1 MAEVQGVS
9 LTYEDGSRTVE
20 LAREAIESYVLNGQ
34 REQPGSMRE
43 AFYQRTG
50 ALVRLESSRGRGSL
64 RGCAGRYESNEQL
77 GHEIVEA
84 AIEAASDSSCG
95 SEVSPAELSNLLI
108 SVCVTREIH
117 ESTDPLAEIDIGRHG
132 VAIDAGPQSGW
143 LYPTIPL
150 ENSWPPQAYLERA
163 CRKCKLAPTAWKE
176 DDVDVYLFDTAVFRE
191 REPAGSVERVDV
203 P

>member
-1 MAEVQGVS
+1 MAEAQSVS

-64 RGCAGRYESNEQL
+64 RGCAGTYRSNEQL
-77 GHEIVEA
+77 GHAIVEA
-84 AIEAASDSSCG
+84 AIAAASDSSYG
-95 SEVSPAELSNLLI
+95 GEVSPAELSNLLV
-108 SVCVTREIH
+108 SVCVIREVVQP
-117 ESTDPLAEIDIGRHG
+117 EDPLAELEIGRHG
-132 VAIDAGPQSGW
+132 IALETNHGGDW

-150 ENSWPPQAYLERA
+150 ENNWPAQAYLERA
-163 CRKCKLAPTAWKE
+163 SRKCDLPPNGWEE
-176 DDVDVYLFDTAVFRE
+176 DDVEVWLFDTAIFRE
-191 REPAGSVERVDV
+191 REPTGSVERVEI